1 MAPILKLIVVGY
13 AGEPRPGLSKRF
25 GEGRLTIGRGL
36 DNDWVLPD
44 PEKCLSNHHCLIEHR
59 EGRYV
64 ICDTSRNGV
73 FLNGNEAPLGNGRS
87 SVLSHGDRVLVGDY
101 EIRVEIEGS
110 AGGATPFSPAFTEHS
125 ATLVAGVEPV
135 TPLFGVRD
143 DPFAPLPIGEPF
155 APPAGGALPLARSEP
170 FSSLPGGDPGWP
182 DLAAALRRAPG
193 RPSAATPDL
202 AKPVGGGRA
211 GAPDPNHVAAIDSFF
226 RAPKVKSPIIP
237 PDWNPLAPE
246 GAPGLPETPD
256 LASFDPPAPPAASP
270 VPRPSPPIGAF
281 HIPETTAGA
290 PGLAAEMLRAFLD
303 GAGLSGAAVEPADPA
318 ASLHHY
324 GEILRELIS
333 GVRELMATRALMKSE
348 FRIEQTII
356 RARDNNALK
365 FSVDLEQALRA
376 MLLPQGAGYA
386 EPLAAAREAVADL
399 KAHEIALIA
408 GLEKAVAHL
417 LEALAPAELERSIEA
432 AGMLASVL
440 RRPAKRAT
448 GTPTAHSTRS
458 LPSKSG
464 KTCTASSVNRSRKPI
479 PSRSRSFRIHAVGAG
494 EARDGRRSGAFRCGG
509 AVAGSA
515 GFSGAGRRRGSRIGA
530 AKPGLRQAG

>member
-87 SVLSHGDRVLVGDY
+87 SVLSHGDRVVVGDY

-110 AGGATPFSPAFTEHS
+110 ARGATPFSPAFTERS
-125 ATLVAGVEPV
+125 ATLIAGVEPV
-135 TPLFGVRD
+135 TPPFGVRD

-155 APPAGGALPLARSEP
+155 APPSGGGPFAPLARSEP
-170 FSSLPGGDPGWP
+170 FAPLPGGDPGWP
-182 DLAAALRRAPG
+182 DLAAALPQGSGAP
-193 RPSAATPDL
+193 PSAATPDL

-246 GAPGLPETPD
+246 APPGLPETPD

-281 HIPETTAGA
+281 HVPETTAGA

-440 RRPAKRAT
+440 PAARKARYWDAY
-448 GTPTAHSTRS
+448 GTLYKKLAEQIREDVHGVFRQ
-458 LPSKSG
+458 
-464 KTCTASSVNRSRKPI
+464 
-479 PSRSRSFRIHAVGAG
+479 SFA
-494 EARDGRRSGAFRCGG
+494 EAYSEQ
-509 AVAGSA
+509 V
-515 GFSGAGRRRGSRIGA
+515 
-530 AKPGLRQAG
+530 KKL

>member
-1 MAPILKLIVVGY
+1 MLKLIVVGY

-25 GEGRLTIGRGL
+25 GEGRSTIGRGFN
-36 DNDWVLPD
+36 NDWVLPD
-44 PEKCLSNHHCLIEHR
+44 PEKCLSNRHCLIEHR
-59 EGRYV
+59 DGGYV

-73 FLNGNEAPLGNGRS
+73 FLNGNKAPLGNGRS
-87 SVLSHGDRVLVGDY
+87 SVLSHGDRIAIGDY

-110 AGGATPFSPAFTEHS
+110 AHGATIFSPAFAGRS
-125 ATLVAGVEPV
+125 AALAGGVEPV
-135 TPLFGVRD
+135 TPPFGVHD

-155 APPAGGALPLARSEP
+155 TPLARSEAFAP
-170 FSSLPGGDPGWP
+170 LPGGDPGWF
-182 DLAAALRRAPG
+182 DLAAALPAGSSAPS
-193 RPSAATPDL
+193 SAATPDL
-202 AKPVGGGRA
+202 AKPVGGGSA
-211 GAPDPNHVAAIDSFF
+211 GAPDPNHVAAIDVFF

-246 GAPGLPETPD
+246 APPGLPETLD
-256 LASFDPPAPPAASP
+256 LASLDPPAPPAASP

-281 HIPETTAGA
+281 HVPETTAGA

-408 GLEKAVAHL
+408 GLEKAVARL

-432 AGMLASVL
+432 TGMLASVL
-440 RRPAKRAT
+440 PGARKARYWDAY
-448 GTPTAHSTRS
+448 GTLYKKLAEEIREDVHGVFRQ
-458 LPSKSG
+458 
-464 KTCTASSVNRSRKPI
+464 
-479 PSRSRSFRIHAVGAG
+479 SFA
-494 EARDGRRSGAFRCGG
+494 EAYSEQ
-509 AVAGSA
+509 V
-515 GFSGAGRRRGSRIGA
+515 
-530 AKPGLRQAG
+530 KKL

>member
-13 AGEPRPGLSKRF
+13 VGEPRPGLSKRF

-64 ICDTSRNGV
+64 IRDTSRNGV

-101 EIRVEIEGS
+101 EIRVEIDGS
-110 AGGATPFSPAFTEHS
+110 AGGATPFSAAFTEHS
-125 ATLVAGVEPV
+125 ATLIAGVEPV
-135 TPLFGVRD
+135 TPPFGVRD

-155 APPAGGALPLARSEP
+155 APLARSEP
-170 FSSLPGGDPGWP
+170 FASLPGGDPGWP
-182 DLAAALRRAPG
+182 DLAAALPQGSGAP
-193 RPSAATPDL
+193 PSAATPDL

-246 GAPGLPETPD
+246 DAPGLPETPD

-440 RRPAKRAT
+440 PAARKARYWDAY
-448 GTPTAHSTRS
+448 GTLYKKLAEQIREDVHGVFRQ
-458 LPSKSG
+458 
-464 KTCTASSVNRSRKPI
+464 
-479 PSRSRSFRIHAVGAG
+479 SFA
-494 EARDGRRSGAFRCGG
+494 EAYSEQ
-509 AVAGSA
+509 V
-515 GFSGAGRRRGSRIGA
+515 
-530 AKPGLRQAG
+530 KKL